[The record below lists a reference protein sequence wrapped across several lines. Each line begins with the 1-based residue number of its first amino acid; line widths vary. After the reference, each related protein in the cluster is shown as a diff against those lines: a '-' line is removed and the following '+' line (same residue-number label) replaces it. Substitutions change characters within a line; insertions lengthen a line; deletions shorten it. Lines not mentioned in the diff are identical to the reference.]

1 MESSELAQTDTHK
14 TNSEVLEKPAKDNR
28 GNVTNE
34 SLKTTKKRART
45 TSAGSN
51 DNAETCIQVIIFSVF
66 VIDKIMFY
74 NFLI

>member
-1 MESSELAQTDTHK
+1 MLQ
-14 TNSEVLEKPAKDNR
+14 KPAKDNR
-28 GNVTNE
+28 GKITDE